1 MTVTA
6 SPWFS
11 VVAQGKAPAAL
22 RLYCFPYAGAG
33 HTVFQHWRARLAGDI
48 ELALIKLPGRGARFS
63 EPQAESLDEL
73 AETLAQAIAD
83 SSEGPEHFAFFGHSM
98 GALLAFETARALQ
111 KRGLSPRALLVSA
124 RTAPVAHGWRER
136 LSDLPDAA
144 FLEVVR
150 SMNGLPREVLDNP
163 EWLAL
168 FLPIIRADF
177 ALCENYR
184 YRPGLPLACPIQVM
198 AGRDDASVPLAL
210 LDGWAG
216 ETLAGC
222 QSRLFAGGHFYLFE
236 HETELLELI
245 QRQLS
250 PPRKNRHAAV

>member
-1 MTVTA
+1 MSA
-6 SPWFS
+6 FPSPWFS
-11 VVAQGKAPAAL
+11 LLPGKAPAAL

-33 HTVFQHWRARLAGDI
+33 HTVFQHWRAGLADDI

-63 EPQAESLDEL
+63 EPQAHSLGEL
-73 AETLAQAIAD
+73 AEALAQAIA
-83 SSEGPEHFAFFGHSM
+83 EAVAGPEHFAFFGHSM

-111 KRGLSPRALLVSA
+111 KRGLSPRTLLVSA

-136 LSDLPDAA
+136 LSDLPDEA
-144 FLEVVR
+144 FLEVIR
-150 SMNGLPREVLDNP
+150 SMNGLPQEVLDNP

-184 YRPGLPLACPIQVM
+184 YRSGLPLACPIRVM

-210 LDGWAG
+210 LDSWAG

-222 QSRLFAGGHFYLFE
+222 QTRLFSGGHFYLFE
-236 HETELLELI
+236 HESELLELM
-245 QRQLS
+245 QQQLC
-250 PPRKNRHAAV
+250 PPRKNWHAAV

>member
-1 MTVTA
+1 MTVA
-6 SPWFS
+6 DSSWFS
-11 VVAQGKAPAAL
+11 VLSKGKTAAAL

-33 HTVFQHWRARLAGDI
+33 HTVFQHWRALLADEI

-63 EPQAESLDEL
+63 EPHAESLDEL
-73 AETLAQAIAD
+73 AQALAQSIAETTD
-83 SSEGPEHFAFFGHSM
+83 GPEHFSFFGHSM

-144 FLEVVR
+144 FLEVIR
-150 SMNGLPREVLDNP
+150 SMNGLPQEVLDNP

-184 YRPGLPLACPIQVM
+184 YRSGLPLACPIQVV

-236 HETELLELI
+236 HEAELLELM
-245 QRQLS
+245 QHQLY
-250 PPRKNRHAAV
+250 PPRKHRHATV